1 MVKPTDNQ
9 DPIYNQS
16 KIAYQQQVSQD
27 DTDDTTEAL
36 SYEPLISEEES
47 FDSSEL
53 NSFAEYEPPLDS
65 LENLFLAD
73 NETIDTIIGELD
85 SNFLERLAASSD
97 DPFVLIPEYITSNP
111 TSYHSDLANESSIMS
126 DGDDSYSPFKEYAD
140 EILTA
145 DDLED
150 FNTSQKDNSQGVLFA
165 SNDIVP
171 KQEFNLNYMTTLPR
185 LSSEKNNDNEF
196 DLEAFAAAFDGEYQ
210 ANMTAKTLI
219 SGGDIHNDREVLN
232 DLDEFDNLS
241 DIPVFES
248 IEDGSDELMG
258 MLSESLD
265 SSGNVLNID
274 ESFANERIYN
284 DQELLT
290 ISAAQEV
297 IPVFTPSEV
306 AKTQANVGLE
316 KSLFGFFENASLDKK
331 QWWIAG
337 TVGVV
342 SVIAVVIVT
351 ALTSFTTP
359 VKQRELMRNTNW
371 LTSLLIPLTAGSTGA
386 ATAWFMT
393 NLMVKKI
400 SRSTKD
406 LQTQLNAI
414 GQGNLNVAAT
424 VYSKDELGQLATD
437 FNKMVQSI
445 VAKTQDNAR
454 HAIEQKETQENLQ
467 SQVIRLLDEVEGAAK
482 GDLTVRA
489 EVTDQGLGAV
499 ADAFNLIIQNLRD
512 IVQQVKISAQ
522 DVTKAA
528 STSET
533 FARNLSMEALGQAEE
548 LSLALN
554 SVQVMNN
561 SIQRV
566 AEAAREAEIVACEA
580 SKIAQKGGEVVENTV
595 VGILELRET
604 VAETS
609 RKVKRLGE
617 SSQEINS
624 IVALVSQIASRTNL
638 LALNASIEAARA
650 GEAGRGFAVVA
661 DEVRQL
667 ADKSAKSLH
676 EIEQIVMQI
685 QSETSSVMMAMEEGT
700 QQVIH
705 QTRLAQ
711 ESKQSLDDIIQ
722 VANHIDM
729 LVRSITNDTGEQ
741 RETSHG
747 VAQVMQSVERTAQE
761 TSQEAQRAAE
771 ALQYLV
777 GVSRNLIISVE
788 RFRVES
794 TPLESERLNGSI
806 TLK

>member
-73 NETIDTIIGELD
+73 DETIDTIIGALD

-97 DPFVLIPEYITSNP
+97 DPFVLIPEYLTSNP

-140 EILTA
+140 EILTT
-145 DDLED
+145 DEEED
-150 FNTSQKDNSQGVLFA
+150 FNSSQKDNSQGVLFA

-171 KQEFNLNYMTTLPR
+171 KQEFNLNYMTTPPR
-185 LSSEKNNDNEF
+185 LSSAKNHDNEF

-232 DLDEFDNLS
+232 DLDEFDNLG
-241 DIPVFES
+241 DIPVFEF

-306 AKTQANVGLE
+306 AKTEANVGLE
-316 KSLFGFFENASLDKK
+316 KSLFGLFENASLDKK

-359 VKQRELMRNTNW
+359 VKQ
-371 LTSLLIPLTAGSTGA
+371 TG
-386 ATAWFMT
+386 
-393 NLMVKKI
+393 
-400 SRSTKD
+400 
-406 LQTQLNAI
+406 
-414 GQGNLNVAAT
+414 
-424 VYSKDELGQLATD
+424 
-437 FNKMVQSI
+437 
-445 VAKTQDNAR
+445 
-454 HAIEQKETQENLQ
+454 
-467 SQVIRLLDEVEGAAK
+467 
-482 GDLTVRA
+482 
-489 EVTDQGLGAV
+489 
-499 ADAFNLIIQNLRD
+499 
-512 IVQQVKISAQ
+512 
-522 DVTKAA
+522 
-528 STSET
+528 
-533 FARNLSMEALGQAEE
+533 
-548 LSLALN
+548 
-554 SVQVMNN
+554 
-561 SIQRV
+561 
-566 AEAAREAEIVACEA
+566 
-580 SKIAQKGGEVVENTV
+580 
-595 VGILELRET
+595 
-604 VAETS
+604 
-609 RKVKRLGE
+609 
-617 SSQEINS
+617 
-624 IVALVSQIASRTNL
+624 
-638 LALNASIEAARA
+638 
-650 GEAGRGFAVVA
+650 
-661 DEVRQL
+661 
-667 ADKSAKSLH
+667 
-676 EIEQIVMQI
+676 
-685 QSETSSVMMAMEEGT
+685 
-700 QQVIH
+700 
-705 QTRLAQ
+705 
-711 ESKQSLDDIIQ
+711 
-722 VANHIDM
+722 
-729 LVRSITNDTGEQ
+729 
-741 RETSHG
+741 
-747 VAQVMQSVERTAQE
+747 
-761 TSQEAQRAAE
+761 
-771 ALQYLV
+771 
-777 GVSRNLIISVE
+777 
-788 RFRVES
+788 
-794 TPLESERLNGSI
+794 
-806 TLK
+806 